1 MAEWPNASRK
11 DLKMAAMIVPAQ
23 ERDTG
28 KSMARI
34 LIVESAAG
42 PARRHWLEDQL
53 KLRAASGAR
62 TFSVSCDFN
71 AGGPWAGVNEFFSE
85 LYADIKQQRPDLVSR
100 HSLELVTILPRLRQS
115 LEVRNPSLTDL
126 TTGEEKTRNYAADR
140 AFRIVHGLIDL
151 LDSWKNATCP
161 ETEWVIACDS
171 YELAG
176 AMGGSFFRELMRR
189 RGERLSLHLLVG
201 VESGKGEQTQQ
212 SFGTDSQADIV
223 AVDLTSE
230 PPVVPNKEVAAQM
243 AGDLEQQIGDNPIET
258 QIHLP
263 ELIRL
268 WQQAD
273 RPDKVLRY
281 KYIGLE
287 TYNTLGLYEDA
298 LRYGDNLLALAQEY
312 AHDDIRLQWI
322 IIYKLLMCYMGLQDV
337 PRSLE
342 LAEGEGM
349 KLAENDANIRA
360 RLFYI
365 IAMLYAR
372 FQKKRDLVKGEE
384 YLTRGLAAIEEA
396 NMPEGIYHF
405 QSVFNRNGLAMI
417 RNFEGRFEEA
427 IELCRSGFARMNAH
441 LGADQHR
448 LHRSVLLY
456 NIAQVYAVTG
466 STAEAIEYYSAAIAM
481 DPNYSEY
488 YNERGSLF
496 LRTGRL
502 EEARAD
508 YLQAIE
514 LSPPY
519 FEVFANLGQ
528 CYRRMGRMAEAIE
541 AYSRAL
547 DLQPNQVLALVGR
560 AKAHEEL
567 GHSDAAIADYTA
579 ALTQD
584 HTQWEAIA
592 SRGVLYYE
600 AGDLE
605 ESLADFDRAIEL
617 KSDQSDL
624 YHNRATVLA
633 DLKRYRRAESDIET
647 AIKLDPPEED
657 KLALQELLETVRK
670 AEIADEAVIS

>member
-1 MAEWPNASRK
+1 MAT
-11 DLKMAAMIVPAQ
+11 MIVPAQ
-23 ERDTG
+23 EREAG
-28 KSMARI
+28 KALARI
-34 LIVESAAG
+34 LILESAAG

-53 KLRAASGAR
+53 KSRAASGAR

-71 AGGPWAGVNEFFSE
+71 AAGPWAGVNEFFAE
-85 LYADIKQQRPDLVSR
+85 LFADIQQQRPDLVAR

-115 LEVRNPSLTDL
+115 VEVRNPSLTDL
-126 TTGEEKTRNYAADR
+126 ATGDERTRNYAADR

-151 LDSWKNATCP
+151 LDSWKTATSL

-171 YELAG
+171 FDRAG
-176 AMGGSFFRELMRR
+176 AMGSSFFKELMRR
-189 RGERLSLHLLVG
+189 RGERLNLYLLVG
-201 VESGKGEQTQQ
+201 VESGKGEEMRQ
-212 SFGTDSQADIV
+212 SFGTDSPAEIV
-223 AVDLTSE
+223 AIALPSE
-230 PPVVPNKEVAAQM
+230 PAVVLSKEVAAQM
-243 AGDLEQQIGDNPIET
+243 AADLEQQIGDNPIET
-258 QIHLP
+258 QVHLP

-281 KYIGLE
+281 RFIGLE

-298 LRYGDNLLALAQEY
+298 LRYGDNLLAMAQEH
-312 AHDDIRLQWI
+312 APDDTHLQWV
-322 IIYKLLMCYMGLQDV
+322 IIYKMLMCYAGLQDA

-349 KLAENDANIRA
+349 KLAENNANIRA
-360 RLFYI
+360 RLFYL
-365 IAMLYAR
+365 IAILYAR

-396 NMPEGIYHF
+396 NMPEGTYHF

-417 RNFEGRFEEA
+417 RNFQGRFEEA

-466 STAEAIEYYSAAIAM
+466 STEEAIEYYSAAIAM

-496 LRTGRL
+496 LGSGRL

-508 YLQAIE
+508 YLRAIE

-528 CYRRMGRMAEAIE
+528 CYRQMGNMAEAIE

-567 GHSDAAIADYTA
+567 GHSEAAIDDYTA

-584 HTQWEAIA
+584 PTQWDAIA

-600 AGDLE
+600 KGDLE
-605 ESLADFDRAIEL
+605 KSLADFDRAIEL
-617 KSDQSDL
+617 KPDQSDL

-633 DLKRYRRAESDIET
+633 DLKQYSRAETDIET
-647 AIKLDPPEED
+647 ALKLDSPEED
-657 KLALQELLETVRK
+657 KLELQELLETVRK
-670 AEIADEAVIS
+670 AHSLQDLQD